1 METIKARITEL
12 ENEVIRRK
20 AELSLIDAEY
30 LKKRREREIRDVVE
44 LLQFNQTLLKRIGG
58 EHE

>member
-20 AELSLIDAEY
+20 AELSLIDADY